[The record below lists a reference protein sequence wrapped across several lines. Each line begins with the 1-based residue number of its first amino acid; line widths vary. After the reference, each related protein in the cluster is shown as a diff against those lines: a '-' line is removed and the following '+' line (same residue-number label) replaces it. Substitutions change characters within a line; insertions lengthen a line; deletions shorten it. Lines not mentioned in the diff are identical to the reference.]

1 MKVLI
6 YSRVSTQS
14 QDNHRQIDEL
24 HTYCKAF
31 GYEVIK
37 EFTEV
42 VSGVKKRKDRKELV
56 ALIEY
61 LKENKEVEGVL
72 VSELTRLGR
81 NSVDV
86 LYLVEQLTEMKV
98 WIYSKKENIY
108 TFKPDGSS
116 DPMGNLM
123 INIITGI
130 AAHERETTLYR
141 SISGLKHSTGVLNRW
156 VGGVFIP
163 YGYQRGEDKKLVI
176 DEEQS
181 KVVKLIY
188 SLYLEGNGVQRIANE
203 LNSQNIP
210 TRYNLSLHKEEIKI
224 NNRIHKKEDFR
235 WKDGTIHSILTNP
248 VYIGEKKGKKNLEGI
263 TLYSPIIID
272 KEIFE
277 AVQLGLK
284 NKQVKRTTKFFYLF
298 QNKFFCGS
306 CGRTYYPH
314 KRTPKEENKVSK
326 DSRYVCLSKRYK
338 MPCENFG
345 IGISKINDGVW
356 SVLRNNETEIDNI
369 LNLNSQG
376 VKSIEEQIV
385 NLNEDIEQTLKL
397 VKTLE
402 NQEKK
407 LVDLL
412 LSDEIT
418 NSIYTSK
425 YNEITTQKKIALSKI
440 NDLKDELES
449 KEKYKKKQSNSNY
462 QIRSIKDNKR
472 ILKRTIDEVIDKL
485 IIYPIKEH
493 NLINYLKYNKQ
504 DKFVFI
510 EIFTFLNEKTPL
522 LFIVSQRGEYIITP
536 KANEFDKTTSVLNIG
551 GFDNNEDE
559 EEEGDISIRKLFH
572 LTSLD

>member
-1 MKVLI
+1 MKVII
-6 YSRVSTQS
+6 YGRVSTQN
-14 QDNHRQIDEL
+14 QDYQRQIDEL
-24 HTYCKAF
+24 QTYSKAF
-31 GYEVIK
+31 EYEVVKI
-37 EFTEV
+37 FTEV
-42 VSGVKKRKDRKELV
+42 VSGVKKRKDRKELTN
-56 ALIEY
+56 LIEF
-61 LKENKEVEGVL
+61 LKVNKDINGVL

-163 YGYQRGEDKKLVI
+163 YGYQRENKKLII
-176 DEEQS
+176 DEEQA

-188 SLYLEGNGVQRIANE
+188 SLYLEGKGVQRIANE
-203 LNSQNIP
+203 LNAQNIP
-210 TRYNLSLHKEEIKI
+210 TRYNLSLNKEEIKI

-235 WKDGTIHSILTNP
+235 WKDGTIYSILTNP
-248 VYIGEKKGKKNLEGI
+248 VYIGEKKGTKNLEGI
-263 TLYSPIIID
+263 SLYSPIIIE

-284 NKQVKRTTKFFYLF
+284 SKQVQRTTKFFYLF
-298 QNKFFCGS
+298 QNKFLCGS

-338 MPCENFG
+338 IPCDNYG

-356 SVLRNNETEIDNI
+356 SVLRNNEKEIDNI

-376 VKSIEEQIV
+376 VKTIEEQII
-385 NLNEDIEQTLKL
+385 NLNDDIEQTLKI

-440 NDLKDELES
+440 KDLQNELDT
-449 KEKYKKKQSNSNY
+449 KEKFRKKQSNSNY

-472 ILKRTIDEVIDKL
+472 ILKRTIDEVVDKL

-493 NLINYLKYNKQ
+493 NLINYFKYNKQ
-504 DKFVFI
+504 DKFVYV
-510 EIFTFLNEKTPL
+510 EIYTFLNENTPL
-522 LFIVSQRGEYIITP
+522 IFVVSQRSEFIITP
-536 KANEFDKTTSVLNIG
+536 KSDEYDKEKGILNIG
-551 GFDNNEDE
+551 GFNNDE
-559 EEEGDISIRKLFH
+559 EEEEGEDISIRKLFH
-572 LTSLD
+572 LKSLD